1 MGQVRRLWIEGAAG
15 RLEAAFRGA
24 SPARGLAVLAH
35 PHPKLGGTLHNP
47 VVFHCDREL
56 NAAGFATLR
65 FQFRGVGSSEG
76 VHDDGR
82 GEVED
87 VRAAAC
93 WLREVAPDAP
103 LLLVGYSFGAVCS
116 LRLAAAHDVD
126 GIIAI
131 GLPVRTHGAGE
142 IGRLRCPL
150 VVVQGDED
158 ELASPD
164 DVRRMLADAGVRAT
178 LRVIGGAAH
187 RFTGRAADVARVV
200 VEAAS
205 ELVVSR
211 SGAAPAGS
219 VREPPLPRRE

>member
-1 MGQVRRLWIEGAAG
+1 VGQVRRLWIEGEAG
-15 RLEAAFRGA
+15 RLEAALRGA

-76 VHDDGR
+76 IHDDGH

-87 VRAAAC
+87 VRAAAT
-93 WLREVAPDAP
+93 WLREIAPGAP

-116 LRLAAAHDVD
+116 LRLACAHDVD
-126 GIIAI
+126 GVIAI
-131 GLPVRTHGAGE
+131 GLPARTLGAE
-142 IGRLRCPL
+142 EVERLRCPL
-150 VVVQGDED
+150 VVVQGADD

-164 DVRRMLADAGVRAT
+164 DVRRLLARAGERAA
-178 LRVIGGAAH
+178 LRVVDGAAH
-187 RFTGRAADVARVV
+187 RFTGRAPDVARAV
-200 VEAAS
+200 VEAAV
-205 ELVVSR
+205 ELISR

-219 VREPPLPRRE
+219 VREPPPPHRE